1 MVKHQWF
8 PAKKNSIQFWL
19 VVNNPRWKEETNLWV
34 IIPVQEMGNNKI
46 IRLKVNPMPS
56 AAAHG
61 YPFCFTPSG
70 CVAAFHPREAAA
82 GERLTLG
89 ADQKSWAAKV
99 FDSAYAWLEI
109 LESLQE
115 TMVFTVFTYS
125 RQTCVIYHRTYCRKI
140 RHLTVDMFIYH
151 RTYIPT
157 VTFKKNVQTPYLVLK
172 KQPNMKHVKPYLFD

>member
-1 MVKHQWF
+1 
-8 PAKKNSIQFWL
+8 
-19 VVNNPRWKEETNLWV
+19 
-34 IIPVQEMGNNKI
+34 MGNNKI

-125 RQTCVIYHRTYCRKI
+125 RQTRVIYHRTYCRKLDI
-140 RHLTVDMFIYH
+140 SLLICSSTIEHIFQQSH
-151 RTYIPT
+151 
-157 VTFKKNVQTPYLVLK
+157 FKKCSDAIFGAEKATKYETRQTLYFF
-172 KQPNMKHVKPYLFD
+172 H